1 MVKDA
6 EINAEADKKKKAII
20 EVKNQADTLIY
31 STEKS
36 LAEHGDKV
44 DEQTKKAIE
53 EALADLKEKSAGDD
67 ADAITAS
74 IEKLTQSAHKLA
86 EEIYKEAQ
94 AENAA
99 KAEGGEQPQGDA
111 GEPTP
116 DDVVDA
122 EFEEV
127 KDEDKK

>member
-1 MVKDA
+1 MLKLT
-6 EINAEADKKKKAII
+6 KKRRKQSSKS
-20 EVKNQADTLIY
+20 KNQADTLIY

-74 IEKLTQSAHKLA
+74 IEKTHTVGTQTS
-86 EEIYKEAQ
+86 
-94 AENAA
+94 
-99 KAEGGEQPQGDA
+99 
-111 GEPTP
+111 
-116 DDVVDA
+116 
-122 EFEEV
+122 
-127 KDEDKK
+127 